1 MPEVARTF
9 NNFCMSNVTV
19 AWRISMA
26 LFIPPGNFWRAIFT
40 RRHFFQILV
49 WPAFCAVAATVLW
62 ILVFS
67 TLDDDRNQIEHN
79 MLNQAGALSTAVA
92 AGVSLSVLHMDE
104 LCKSLQAQSEHGRV
118 SSAKVRELAV
128 GTALNSQWL
137 VLAGI
142 TDRHGHLIAASTSAA
157 IPSLAEQD
165 YFLFHENQLERG
177 LHITRQQRSVITGE
191 PEIAFTR
198 RIDDRDGRFNGV
210 VVVSARP
217 AYLTSF
223 YDERTF
229 GKRGYLGVR
238 GFNGELYAATMG
250 GSPVATPL
258 LDVPPGADTKNGS
271 RLLVNREWLARDE
284 KGLVAWQSVAPFPLF
299 VVIGLAERE
308 ALLHYSVMAD
318 TYLAGAK
325 AASWFLLVCAV
336 TGTLAMMLLVW
347 RQQQAQETRDAYRL
361 ATESAHEG
369 FFFFRAL
376 YDEAGQIVDFVI
388 EDCNQTGAALGGV
401 TRDQL
406 IGVRL
411 SALPEITDFIVPADL
426 PSQIAVG
433 TKAMAAGIY
442 EDEWS
447 AASVSSFRGLCLHR
461 KMVRFGNGLAIT
473 LRDISAAKAHEKSLL
488 AMAHED
494 ALTKLPNRHWLMTFL
509 PGAIERAR
517 QSAVQL
523 ALFFIDIDNFKQVN
537 DTLGHAAGDA
547 LLHIAA
553 MRLKSELRPGDSLAR
568 LGGDEFTIVLEA
580 IVDRRDAQLV
590 AERIVESF
598 KYPVELSNGKA
609 LIGSSIGIS
618 LYPTDGQDTDTLLR
632 YADIAMYAAKSAGK
646 GRYCFYETH
655 QYQTLLNRITS
666 QEALENAV
674 LRDQFVMHYQ
684 PRLNC
689 ASGQICG
696 IEALV
701 RWQCPE
707 RGLLAPAEFIPLAET
722 TGLILL
728 LGKMVMEKV
737 CAQIEQWGKM
747 KLPMVPVSFNVSAS
761 EFNLG
766 DVRSELALCIERHH
780 IQPAALEIE
789 LTETML
795 VDGKSDAVNAMTALR
810 GMGVKCLVDDF
821 GTGFSSLSQLQRFD
835 TDVLKIDQSFTS
847 ELGRTGKGET
857 FIRAIISMAHALGMG
872 VVAEGVETIE
882 QLHLLQTLGCE
893 EVQGFYMCPPVPA
906 LRMASLLNQRFMM
919 TPDGVLL

>member
-1 MPEVARTF
+1 
-9 NNFCMSNVTV
+9 
-19 AWRISMA
+19 MA
-26 LFIPPGNFWRAIFT
+26 LFSPPGNFWRAILT
-40 RRHFFQILV
+40 GRHFLQILL
-49 WPAFCAVAATVLW
+49 WPAVCGVAATVLW
-62 ILVFS
+62 ALVFS
-67 TLDDDRNQIEHN
+67 TLDSDRNQIERN
-79 MLNQAGALSTAVA
+79 MLEQAGALSTAIA
-92 AGVSLSVLHMDE
+92 NGVSLSVLHVDE
-104 LCKSLQAQSEHGRV
+104 LSKSLQAQSDNGSV
-118 SSAKVRELAV
+118 SSAKVRELAN
-128 GTALNSQWL
+128 GNALNRQWL
-137 VLAGI
+137 VLVGV
-142 TDRHGHLIAASTSAA
+142 TDRHGKMIAASTSAA

-165 YFLFHENQLERG
+165 YFVFHKNHLERG
-177 LHITRQQRSVITGE
+177 LHITRQQHSIVTGQSEIT
-191 PEIAFTR
+191 FTR
-198 RIDDRDGRFNGV
+198 RIDDGKGMFNGV

-223 YDERTF
+223 YDQRTF

-238 GFNGELYAATMG
+238 AIDGELYAATMG
-250 GSPVATPL
+250 GTPVVKPL
-258 LDVPPGADTKNGS
+258 LDVPPGANTKNGS
-271 RLLVNREWLARDE
+271 RLLINHDWLASDE
-284 KGLVAWQSVAPFPLF
+284 TGLVAWQTAAPYPLF

-308 ALLHYSVMAD
+308 ALLQYSVMAD
-318 TYLAGAK
+318 TYLAGAA
-325 AASWFLLVCAV
+325 AASWFLLVCAI
-336 TGTLAMMLLVW
+336 TGAVVMMLLVW
-347 RQQQAQETRDAYRL
+347 RQHQAQETRDAYRL
-361 ATESAHEG
+361 ATEGAHEG

-376 YDEAGQIVDFVI
+376 YDEAGEIVDFVI

-401 TRDQL
+401 TREQL

-411 SALPEITDFIVPADL
+411 SALPSITDFVVPDDL
-426 PSQIAVG
+426 PSQIAIG
-433 TKAMAAGIY
+433 IKAMAAGIY

-473 LRDISAAKAHEKSLL
+473 LRDISAAKAHEKNLL

-509 PGAIERAR
+509 PGAVERASR
-517 QSAVQL
+517 NGVQL

-568 LGGDEFTIVLEA
+568 LGGDEFTIVLEG
-580 IVDRRDAQLV
+580 IDDRSDAQLV

-598 KYPVELSNGKA
+598 KHPVELSNGKA

-618 LYPTDGQDTDTLLR
+618 LYPTDGQDIDTLLR
-632 YADIAMYAAKSAGK
+632 YADIAMYAAKAAGK

-655 QYQTLLNRITS
+655 QYQALMQRITS
-666 QEALENAV
+666 HEALENAV
-674 LRDQFVMHYQ
+674 HRDQFVMHYQ
-684 PRLNC
+684 PRLSS
-689 ASGQICG
+689 ASGKICG

-701 RWQCPE
+701 RWQSPE
-707 RGLLAPAEFIPLAET
+707 RGLLQPAEFIPLAES

-728 LGKMVMEKV
+728 LGKLVMEKV
-737 CAQIEQWGKM
+737 CAQIAQWSAM
-747 KLPMVPVSFNVSAS
+747 NIPMVPVSFNVSAS
-761 EFNLG
+761 EFNMG
-766 DVRSELALCIERHH
+766 DVRNDLALCLARHH
-780 IQPAALEIE
+780 IAPAALEIE

-795 VDGKSDAVNAMTALR
+795 VDGKTDAVNALAALR

-835 TDVLKIDQSFTS
+835 TDVLKIDQSFTN

-857 FIRAIISMAHALGMG
+857 FIRAIVSMAHALGMG

-893 EVQGFYMCPPVPA
+893 EVQGYYMCPPVPA
-906 LRMASLLNQRFMM
+906 PRMEILLNQRFMM